1 MISLH
6 FKVNGIRDEERAHQP
21 GVFSS
26 FVNCLVCKNYPKE
39 AYSISS
45 PRNKNSLHS
54 QFHLVPKDL

>member
-6 FKVNGIRDEERAHQP
+6 FKVNGIRNEQRAHQP

-45 PRNKNSLHS
+45 LGVQETRTVFIHS
-54 QFHLVPKDL
+54 ST